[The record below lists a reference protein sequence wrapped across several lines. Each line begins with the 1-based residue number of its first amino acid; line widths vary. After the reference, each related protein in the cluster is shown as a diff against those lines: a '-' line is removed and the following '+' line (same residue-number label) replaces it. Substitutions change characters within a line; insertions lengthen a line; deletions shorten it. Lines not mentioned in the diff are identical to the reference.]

1 MSTPISEFMT
11 PAPHTI
17 GHDQPAQTARDHMRE
32 HSIRHMPV
40 LNGGTVVGIVSDR
53 DLQFL
58 VTLGDAVSEDIAV
71 EEAMSPEVYQAA
83 PGTPVQ
89 EVVVFMAEHKIGSA
103 VVLDGRKVVGIFTT
117 TDALR
122 ALAKYV

>member
-1 MSTPISEFMT
+1 MTTPISEFMT

-17 GHDQPAQTARDHMRE
+17 GADQPAQTARDYMRE
-32 HSIRHMPV
+32 HSIRHIPV
-40 LNGGTVVGIVSDR
+40 LKGGTVVGIVSDR

-58 VTLGDAVSEDIAV
+58 VTLGDAVPEDIAV
-71 EEAMSPEVYQAA
+71 EEAMSQEVYQAA
-83 PGTPVQ
+83 PATPVR

-103 VVLDGRKVVGIFTT
+103 VVLEGRKVVGIFTT